1 MLESH
6 QVLFFFILLIF
17 SVFFLLNLS
26 NADLGTGAYYSPPYL
41 RKFHGSTNFNFLL
54 LLSNFFTCFLHLYAA
69 TACFGNDPNQFPAG
83 NLFAAAGA
91 GIWDNG
97 AACGRQY
104 LVRCLQGSI
113 QDTVCSSSD
122 TIKIT
127 IVDQATNLVSPPSK
141 NGATMTFSVA
151 AYGRIAKQS
160 AADEINI
167 EYRECVINY
176 ISEFLFETQQD
187 CIFLAP

>member
-41 RKFHGSTNFNFLL
+41 P
-54 LLSNFFTCFLHLYAA
+54 

-167 EYRECVINY
+167 EYREV
-176 ISEFLFETQQD
+176 
-187 CIFLAP
+187 